1 MEQFNE
7 IVALCSILS
16 QLFVS
21 SAKLAT
27 FECND
32 RWNRSTK
39 TPLGEFEGLKCV
51 RMLFLFANSMNRG
64 QSNALSA
71 AQCPI
76 SYPVIAMSDRKNAI
90 IGVIVSFGVDMVNRY
105 RVASSIIVN
114 IPFWS

>member
-7 IVALCSILS
+7 IVALCNILS

-32 RWNRSTK
+32 RWNLSTN
-39 TPLGEFEGLKCV
+39 TLLDEFEGLKCV
-51 RMLFLFANSMNRG
+51 WILFFSANSMNRG

-76 SYPVIAMSDRKNAI
+76 SYPVIAMSDRKKAI
-90 IGVIVSFGVDMVNRY
+90 IGVIVNLGVDMVNRY

-114 IPFWS
+114 IPC